1 MHEGAVLTEAD
12 IRPDA
17 LMAGQEA
24 CFAQDI
30 AALMARRDEFVRVT
44 CPACG
49 MDPATPRFT
58 KFDMTFVACDDC
70 GTIYANPRPGPTL
83 LEHYYATSQN
93 YAYFNAHIFP
103 ASEAARRD
111 KIFRPRV
118 ARLRELLQRYQVP
131 RRCLLEVGAGFG
143 TFGQEVLAD
152 RLFRRVIAVEPTP
165 DLAATCRQ
173 RGLEVIEA
181 PIEEA
186 SAGFSRSFPAPD
198 VIVAFEVIEHL
209 FCPRDFVQACAG
221 LLSRGGLLVLTCP
234 SGCGF
239 DVEVL
244 GPLSD
249 TVDVEHLNL
258 FNPASLARLLGD
270 GGFEMLETTTPGQLD
285 AELVRKKALAGA
297 FDLSSNPFL
306 QRVLLDEWDTLGPP
320 FQAFLAEHGLSSH
333 LWVAARRQ
341 TDAGRTTPA

>member
-30 AALMARRDEFVRVT
+30 AALMARRDKFVRVT

-49 MDPATPRFT
+49 TDLATPRFT
-58 KFDMTFVACDDC
+58 KFDMTFVACDVC
-70 GTIYANPRPGPTL
+70 GTIYANPRPAPVV

-93 YAYFNAHIFP
+93 YAYFNTHIFP
-103 ASEAARRD
+103 ASEDARRD

-118 ARLRELLQRYQVP
+118 ARLRELMQRHQVP
-131 RRCLLEVGAGFG
+131 RHCLLEVGAGFG

-152 RLFRRVIAVEPTP
+152 RLFERVIAVEPTP
-165 DLAATCRQ
+165 ALAATCRQ
-173 RGLEVIEA
+173 RGLDVIEA
-181 PIEEA
+181 PVEKVSGLT
-186 SAGFSRSFPAPD
+186 SAPN

-221 LLSRGGLLVLTCP
+221 LLSPGGLLVLTCP
-234 SGCGF
+234 SGRGF

-244 GPLSD
+244 GSLSD

-258 FNPASLARLLGD
+258 FSPASLALLLGD
-270 GGFEMLETTTPGQLD
+270 HGFEVLEITTPGRLD
-285 AELVRKKALAGA
+285 AELVRKKAMAGA
-297 FDLSSNPFL
+297 LDLSGNPFL

-320 FQAFLAEHGLSSH
+320 FQTFLAEHGLSSH
-333 LWVAARRQ
+333 QWAVARKQ
-341 TDAGRTTPA
+341 TVAGRTTPA